1 MKDNGDVE
9 FLDLFDPR
17 QPRSDKELI
26 ESRLAICNTCPWF
39 NKNLQKCKQLIE
51 KKSEKDKELIEHR
64 LAICNTCPFFNKTFQ
79 KCRQCGC
86 FMRLKTTLVQATCPA
101 GHW

>member
-9 FLDLFDPR
+9 FLDLFDPG
-17 QPRSDKELI
+17 QPRSDKEMI
-26 ESRLAICNTCPWF
+26 ESRLAICNTCPM
-39 NKNLQKCKQLIE
+39 
-51 KKSEKDKELIEHR
+51 
-64 LAICNTCPFFNKTFQ
+64 FNKTFQ

-86 FMRLKTTLVQATCPA
+86 FMKLKTTLVQAKCPL

>member
-39 NKNLQKCKQLIE
+39 NKNLQKCKQ
-51 KKSEKDKELIEHR
+51 
-64 LAICNTCPFFNKTFQ
+64 
-79 KCRQCGC
+79 CGC
-86 FMRLKTTLVQATCPA
+86 FMRLKSTLIQAKCPV